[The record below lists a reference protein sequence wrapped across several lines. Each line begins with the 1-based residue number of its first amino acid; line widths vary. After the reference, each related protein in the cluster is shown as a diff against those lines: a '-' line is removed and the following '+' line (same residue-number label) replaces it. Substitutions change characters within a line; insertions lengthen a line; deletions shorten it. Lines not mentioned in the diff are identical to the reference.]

1 MHNEKLESENSSL
14 KRHYPTIRQTWGI
27 TALLTLIALL
37 FAGLF
42 ILLSSLRF
50 FSSLVQN
57 TWTMPIL
64 YSLQFSLILF
74 IAFRWKKRKEPNFAF
89 SWKGISV
96 KEAALIAAATAG
108 LYFLVDPLT
117 EIIPMPELF
126 KRILIELL
134 GRRDAATLFMLA
146 VAAPFFEELLFRGI
160 ILDGFIKNYSTTR
173 AVLWSAFFFGFGHL
187 NPWQFI
193 GAALLGVFMGWV
205 YANTRSLPA
214 TMFIHALTNGGSFF
228 LSIFFIPN
236 PHQLV
241 STRELFASLRDYI
254 AFLLLCFAV
263 TVVSIYLLH
272 RLWSHRGNSTASTES
287 HC

>member
-1 MHNEKLESENSSL
+1 MKH
-14 KRHYPTIRQTWGI
+14 HYPTIRQTWGI
-27 TALLTLIALL
+27 TALLILIALL

-42 ILLSSLRF
+42 ILLASLRL
-50 FSSLVQN
+50 FSFLLQN
-57 TWTMPIL
+57 AWTMPIL

-74 IAFRWKKRKEPNFAF
+74 ITLRWKKRREPNFTF
-89 SWKGISV
+89 SWRGISS
-96 KEAALIAAATAG
+96 KEAVLIAAATAG

-134 GRRDAATLFMLA
+134 GRRDAATFFMLA
-146 VAAPFFEELLFRGI
+146 IAAPFFEELLFRGI
-160 ILDGFIKNYSTTR
+160 ILDGFMKNYSTAR
-173 AVLWSAFFFGFGHL
+173 AVFWSAFFFGFGHL

-193 GAALLGVFMGWV
+193 GAALLGAFMGWI

-228 LSIFFIPN
+228 LSILFIPN

-241 STRELFASLRDYI
+241 STRELFGSLRSYI
-254 AFLLLCFAV
+254 AFLMLCFAV

-272 RLWSHRGNSTASTES
+272 TFWSHRGNSTASTEL